1 MTALKQSIENASK
14 VKKPMKKATGTAAEA
29 ETASEIKPAKKKKRA

>member
-14 VKKPMKKATGTAAEA
+14 QKKPMKKATGVKE
-29 ETASEIKPAKKKKRA
+29 ETTKVIKKKKKAV

>member
-14 VKKPMKKATGTAAEA
+14 IKKPMKKATGTKEAA
-29 ETASEIKPAKKKKRA
+29 TIKPAKKKKRA